1 MLGMPILRPRKVV
14 AKLEINIIEVK
25 RRQLLEVSVAQSYPS
40 PLSSLQ
46 MIRRMF
52 TRSPRTAALL
62 SAAVIASA
70 ISCGNLTGVPASLPT
85 ISDSGLVYAIN
96 GAPPGAPSA
105 LHVFSGT
112 LQPADANFAFDVA
125 FDIDA
130 SGNVVV
136 LPQRAVASGLAT
148 THTVGLQAV
157 TTSYDGLGSA
167 PRSGYRADTA
177 LVTTVN
183 RVIVVQSQD
192 ANACGVSITGT
203 TLYAKVIITSVDVE
217 TRQLTIK
224 YTSDPNCGF
233 FSFAAGLPKD

>member
-1 MLGMPILRPRKVV
+1 
-14 AKLEINIIEVK
+14 
-25 RRQLLEVSVAQSYPS
+25 
-40 PLSSLQ
+40 

-52 TRSPRTAALL
+52 NRSPRTAVLL
-62 SAAVIASA
+62 SAAVIACA

-85 ISDSGLVYAIN
+85 TSDSGLVYAIN

-148 THTVGLQAV
+148 THTVGLQTV
-157 TTSYDGLGSA
+157 TTSYDALGSA

-203 TLYAKVIITSVDVE
+203 TLYAKIVVTSVDVE
-217 TRQLTIK
+217 ARQLTIK
-224 YTSDPNCGF
+224 YTTDPNCGF

>member
-1 MLGMPILRPRKVV
+1 
-14 AKLEINIIEVK
+14 
-25 RRQLLEVSVAQSYPS
+25 
-40 PLSSLQ
+40 
-46 MIRRMF
+46 
-52 TRSPRTAALL
+52 
-62 SAAVIASA
+62 
-70 ISCGNLTGVPASLPT
+70 
-85 ISDSGLVYAIN
+85 
-96 GAPPGAPSA
+96 
-105 LHVFSGT
+105 
-112 LQPADANFAFDVA
+112 
-125 FDIDA
+125 
-130 SGNVVV
+130 
-136 LPQRAVASGLAT
+136 
-148 THTVGLQAV
+148 V
-157 TTSYDGLGSA
+157 TTSYDGLGRA